1 MRTTRIHVELPLA
14 AGTELQLPPAAS
26 AHLLRVLRLREGA
39 ALVLFNGRGGEYPGR
54 LLAGERNLA
63 RVALG
68 EHRAVERESPLAVTL
83 LQGIARGERM
93 DLIIQKATELGA
105 AGIAPLSCEFSVVR
119 LEEAAVAKKRER
131 WQSVA
136 VSACEQSGRNRVPP
150 VHPIMGLEDACIEL
164 APGPGGLRLMLVPD
178 APESLASACAAAFGP
193 ASAGPASASPASAS
207 LASVQ
212 LLVGP
217 EGGLSG
223 REVLLA
229 QRAGY
234 IACRLGPRVLRTETA
249 PLAALAVLQA
259 LAGDLAT

>member
-1 MRTTRIHVELPLA
+1 MRTTRVHVDLPLS
-14 AGTELQLPPAAS
+14 AGSELLLPPGPS

-39 ALVLFNGRGGEYPGR
+39 ALVLFDGSGGEYPGE
-54 LLAGERNLA
+54 LLGAERSLA
-63 RVALG
+63 RVRLG
-68 EHRAVERESPLAVTL
+68 EHRPVERESPLAVTL

-93 DLIIQKATELGA
+93 DLIIQKATELGV
-105 AGIAPLSCEFSVVR
+105 AGIAPLSCEFSIVR
-119 LEEAAVAKKRER
+119 LEAAAVAKKRER

-150 VHPIMGLEDACIEL
+150 VHPIMGLEEACTTL
-164 APGPGGLRLMLVPD
+164 APAADGLRLMLVPD
-178 APESLASACAAAFGP
+178 APETLAATCAGEP
-193 ASAGPASASPASAS
+193 G
-207 LASVQ
+207 LASVL

-259 LAGDLAT
+259 LAGDLAR

>member
-1 MRTTRIHVELPLA
+1 MRTTRIHVDLPLA
-14 AGTELQLPPAAS
+14 SGTELLLPAAPS

-39 ALVLFNGRGGEYPGR
+39 ALVLFNGGGGEYPGQ
-54 LLAGERNLA
+54 LLGAERSLA

-131 WQSVA
+131 WQAVA

-150 VHPIMGLEDACIEL
+150 VHPIMGLEAACTSL
-164 APGPGGLRLMLVPD
+164 APAAGGLRLMLVPD
-178 APESLASACAAAFGP
+178 APETLAGACAGADGDEW
-193 ASAGPASASPASAS
+193 GTRT
-207 LASVQ
+207 VH

-234 IACRLGPRVLRTETA
+234 VACRLGPRVLRTETA
-249 PLAALAVLQA
+249 PLAALAALQT
-259 LAGDLAT
+259 LAGDLAR